1 MKYQIFRT
9 KTFDKEFE
17 KLPSF
22 EKREIQNFEI
32 KLSENP
38 FVGKPLGLVFFREKK
53 LNGRRVYYLIYE
65 KFVIVLMVAISDK
78 KTQQPTIE
86 AIKNKLNEYYD
97 LVKNYLDKI

>member
-1 MKYQIFRT
+1 MKYKLYRT

-22 EKREIQNFEI
+22 EQKEIQNFEN
-32 KLSENP
+32 KLIENP
-38 FVGKPLGLVFFREKK
+38 FVGKPLGLIFFREKK

-65 KFVIVLMVAISDK
+65 EFVVILMVAISDK

-86 AIKNKLNEYYD
+86 AIKNRLNEYYN
-97 LVKNYLDKI
+97 LVKNSLDKI

>member
-1 MKYQIFRT
+1 MT
-9 KTFDKEFE
+9 
-17 KLPSF
+17 S
-22 EKREIQNFEI
+22 EIQNFEI

-97 LVKNYLDKI
+97 LVKNFLDKI